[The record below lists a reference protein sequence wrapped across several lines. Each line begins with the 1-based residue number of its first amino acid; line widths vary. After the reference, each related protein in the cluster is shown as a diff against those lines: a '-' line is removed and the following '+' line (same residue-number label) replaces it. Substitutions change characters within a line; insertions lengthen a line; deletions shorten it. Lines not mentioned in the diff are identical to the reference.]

1 MIENVR
7 RFPKA
12 AIIVI
17 SVYYLVGIIGLT
29 QDITFNLFK
38 ALVPF
43 TLLCSVYFLWLF
55 HENPD
60 TRAYLSFL
68 AIFILGFA
76 IEAAGVNTGVIFG
89 HYAYGRTLGLKLLE
103 TPIIIGINW
112 LILIYSVWV
121 LTGKFIHGKWLQYFV
136 SALFMVLYDFVL
148 EPVAIRLDMWQWE
161 GEVVPIQN
169 YIAWFAISFIFLMIL
184 DLTIKQI
191 RNKIATAL
199 FIVQFL
205 FFTALNIIYKFI

>member
-43 TLLCSVYFLWLF
+43 TLLCSLYFLWLF
-55 HENPD
+55 HEKNMARD
-60 TRAYLSFL
+60 YLYFL
-68 AIFILGFA
+68 LIFILGFI
-76 IEAAGVNTGVIFG
+76 IEAIGVNTGLIFG
-89 HYAYGRTLGLKLLE
+89 PYEYGRTLGFKLFE
-103 TPIIIGINW
+103 TPLLIGVNW
-112 LILIYSVWV
+112 LLLTYSVLV
-121 LTGKFIHGKWLQYFV
+121 LTGSFLKNKWLKYLV
-136 SALFMVLYDFVL
+136 SAIFMVLYDIVL

-205 FFTALNIIYKFI
+205 FFAALNIIYKFI